1 MHYKLLPTTYFGPV
15 SWYRQLH
22 QAGRVVINADEPW
35 VKQTFRNRCTIATA
49 AGTQTLTV
57 PVVHTGRTG
66 IPVKDIRI
74 SDHGNWRHLHWQ
86 AISSAYGHS
95 PFFQFYEDDLR
106 PFFFESRWE
115 YLFDFNF
122 EIMQKMCELLDI
134 SAPASP
140 NPSKGRGDANELPG
154 CSPLPLEGLGEAG
167 TAGVVDRV
175 RPYWQVFQQKHGFLP
190 DLSILDLLCC
200 MGNEAI
206 FYL

>member
-1 MHYKLLPTTYFGPV
+1 MNYKLLPTTYFGPV

-22 QAGRVVINADEPW
+22 QTGRVVIDAAEPW

-57 PVVHTGRTG
+57 PVVHTGRVGT
-66 IPVKDIRI
+66 PVKEIRI

-106 PFFFESRWE
+106 PFFFENRWQ

-122 EIMQKMCELLDI
+122 EIIQKMCELLDI
-134 SAPASP
+134 YAPTAPTS
-140 NPSKGRGDANELPG
+140 SGAERAATSSGA
-154 CSPLPLEGLGEAG
+154 EGG
-167 TAGVVDRV
+167 TRV

>member
-134 SAPASP
+134 SATASP

-154 CSPLPLEGLGEAG
+154 CSPLLLEGLGEAAG
-167 TAGVVDRV
+167 TVGRV